1 MLWRWLNKQKH
12 SKSRDGLIRAAST
25 GQVQSLQLL
34 VGGNLT
40 LTSAASLAGS
50 LIQVIYY
57 RSKTIM

>member
-12 SKSRDGLIRAAST
+12 SKSRGGLIRAAST
-25 GQVQSLQLL
+25 GHEQSLQLL

-40 LTSAASLAGS
+40 LTSASSFAGS

-57 RSKTIM
+57 RSRTIM